1 MWTKGDIFVEQATE
15 MTTEVRQQIDAE
27 LKKAGI
33 TEVRSEMVVA
43 SAQQTEMRVSSIQK
57 AETTVQGIA
66 FWVTRHSNLVSII
79 LSSSKSKKKIKRC
92 IVKLKFIRLFFLSLA
107 PL

>member
-1 MWTKGDIFVEQATE
+1 

-43 SAQQTEMRVSSIQK
+43 SSQQTEMRVSSVQK
-57 AETTVQGIA
+57 SETVTQGNFVLPGFPSYIVIRS
-66 FWVTRHSNLVSII
+66 FRYPVCLII
-79 LSSSKSKKKIKRC
+79 RFVL
-92 IVKLKFIRLFFLSLA
+92 
-107 PL
+107 

>member
-1 MWTKGDIFVEQATE
+1 

-43 SAQQTEMRVSSIQK
+43 SAQQTEMRVSSVQK
-57 AETTVQGIA
+57 AETAVHGNTI
-66 FWVTRHSNLVSII
+66 WVALFGLQFVWLKGLKMSI
-79 LSSSKSKKKIKRC
+79 SRQK
-92 IVKLKFIRLFFLSLA
+92 
-107 PL
+107 

>member
-1 MWTKGDIFVEQATE
+1 

-43 SAQQTEMRVSSIQK
+43 SAQQTEMRVSSVQK
-57 AETTVQGIA
+57 AETVAQGNFCHFRFSVFA
-66 FWVTRHSNLVSII
+66 WFLGFQGVSIF
-79 LSSSKSKKKIKRC
+79 C
-92 IVKLKFIRLFFLSLA
+92 FFVHTMVR
-107 PL
+107 

>member
-1 MWTKGDIFVEQATE
+1 

-43 SAQQTEMRVSSIQK
+43 SAQQTEMRVSSVQK
-57 AETTVQGIA
+57 AETVAQGNLSHFRFFQGFTGFGLFGYGFPYFYG
-66 FWVTRHSNLVSII
+66 FWG
-79 LSSSKSKKKIKRC
+79 
-92 IVKLKFIRLFFLSLA
+92 F
-107 PL
+107 